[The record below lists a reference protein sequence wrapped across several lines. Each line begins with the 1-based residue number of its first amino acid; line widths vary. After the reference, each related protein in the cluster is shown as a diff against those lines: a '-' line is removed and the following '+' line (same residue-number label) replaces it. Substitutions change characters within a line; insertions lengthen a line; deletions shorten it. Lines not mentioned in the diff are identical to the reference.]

1 MLVLVI
7 SDSFLYT
14 KGVIFYTVH
23 MKLEA
28 LFKSEKNTLFTIDG
42 REISTENL
50 AVFAADS
57 LNEKAALPDAELCIV
72 ETPWAFVG
80 KDEESY
86 NEEGLASLRD
96 WLKLLEENKKFAVI
110 KPVSETG
117 LDAAQKEA
125 LTASMKHCARRIK
138 DCVSV
143 AGFAIP
149 AECSDDG
156 SKSFF
161 VEELSQ
167 KHAQYVYFSADAAVL
182 AEEKIVRI

>member
-1 MLVLVI
+1 
-7 SDSFLYT
+7 
-14 KGVIFYTVH
+14 

-42 REISTENL
+42 REISL
-50 AVFAADS
+50 AGAPVLNAKTLNAEAAVP
-57 LNEKAALPDAELCIV
+57 EAEFCIV
-72 ETPWAFVG
+72 ETEWAFVG

-96 WLKLLEENKKFAVI
+96 WLKLLEDTKKFAVI
-110 KPVSETG
+110 KPVSENG
-117 LDAAQKEA
+117 LDAAAKEA

-149 AECSDDG
+149 AVCSDNG
-156 SKSFF
+156 SKDSFI
-161 VEELSQ
+161 EELSQ
-167 KHAQYVYFSADAAVL
+167 KHAQYVYFSADGNVL
-182 AEEKIVRI
+182 ADEKIVRL